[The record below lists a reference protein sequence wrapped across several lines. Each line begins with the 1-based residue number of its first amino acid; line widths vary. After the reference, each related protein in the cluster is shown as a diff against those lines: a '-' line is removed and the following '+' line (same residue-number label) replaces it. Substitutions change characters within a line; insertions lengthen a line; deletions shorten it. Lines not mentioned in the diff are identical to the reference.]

1 MDISFKDFG
10 KDTDTQ
16 IQAIFSSIFI
26 LQNKL
31 QTACDKLQKDITMK
45 QWLLLAMTT
54 SCQTPP
60 TLTRL
65 GELMGCS
72 RQNVKK
78 LALALEK
85 KGFLHIKPNENNASA
100 TCIILDGKIK
110 EYMQQNNEI
119 HIETLSLLFRDFAT
133 QEIEQLYKYVEKLF
147 EGIGR
152 VEAYSKGGNENVKE
166 EEM

>member
-1 MDISFKDFG
+1 MTISFKDFEET
-10 KDTDTQ
+10 TDSQ
-16 IQAIFSSIFI
+16 IKAIFASIFI

-54 SCQTPP
+54 SCQSPP

-85 KGFLHIKPNENNASA
+85 KGFLHIKQSESNASA
-100 TCIILDGKIK
+100 TCIILDGKVE
-110 EYMQQNNEI
+110 EYIQQNNEI
-119 HIETLSLLFRDFAT
+119 HIETLSLLFRDFTT

-147 EGIGR
+147 EGICR
-152 VEAYSKGGNENVKE
+152 VEAYSKGVRENAKE
-166 EEM
+166 EEI

>member
-54 SCQTPP
+54 SCQKPP

-110 EYMQQNNEI
+110 EYIQQNNEI
-119 HIETLSLLFRDFAT
+119 HIETLSLLFRDFTT

-147 EGIGR
+147 EGISR
-152 VEAYSKGGNENVKE
+152 VEAYSKGVNENAKE
-166 EEM
+166 KEM